1 MINKTLFGTLLGD
14 VELWNIRSNTLK
26 KGNIVMKFEKVIVE
40 TGENH
45 VGILTLNRPEKMNT
59 FSSQMAAELTQ
70 ALLELDSDPKVRVIL
85 LRGAGRAFSVGIDVN
100 ELEGKTA
107 IEYRQWIEKME
118 LPLVTISKLKKPVIA
133 QLHGVAAA
141 NGMGLVAA
149 ADLVIAA
156 DNARMGLTAI
166 NVGLNCVGPVIP
178 VARCVGRKKALEL
191 LLYGNLIKPPEAL
204 ALGLINKIVPRDELD
219 SQALEWAEELAKKS
233 PIAVQI
239 AKTGFYHSEDMNYEQ
254 QFAYMNEAFAR
265 LCTTDDAKEGVNAF
279 FEKRNPVWQ
288 EK

>member
-1 MINKTLFGTLLGD
+1 M
-14 VELWNIRSNTLK
+14 
-26 KGNIVMKFEKVIVE
+26 MKFEQIIIEK
-40 TGENH
+40 GDNH
-45 VGILTLNRPEKMNT
+45 VASLTLNRPESMNT
-59 FSSQMAAELTQ
+59 FNSQMAAELNQ
-70 ALLELDSDPKVRVIL
+70 ALIELDADQSVRVIL
-85 LRGAGRAFSVGIDVN
+85 LKGAGRAFCAGIDVK
-100 ELEGKTA
+100 ELAGKTA
-107 IEYRQWIEKME
+107 IEYHKWIERME
-118 LPLVTISKLKKPVIA
+118 HPLVTISTLKTPVIA

-141 NGMGLVAA
+141 NGMGLIAA

-156 DNARMGLTAI
+156 DNSRMGLTAI

-191 LLYGNLIKPPEAL
+191 LLYGKLLKAPEAHS
-204 ALGLINKIVPRDELD
+204 LGLINKIVPKDELE
-219 SQALEWAEELAKKS
+219 SQAMQWAEELAQKS

-239 AKTGFYHSEDMNYEQ
+239 AKTSFYHTEDMNYED
-254 QFAYMNEAFAR
+254 QFAYMNESFAR

>member
-1 MINKTLFGTLLGD
+1 
-14 VELWNIRSNTLK
+14 
-26 KGNIVMKFEKVIVE
+26 MKYEKIILE

-45 VGILTLNRPEKMNT
+45 VAILTLNRPESMNT
-59 FSSQMAAELTQ
+59 FNSQM
-70 ALLELDSDPKVRVIL
+70 
-85 LRGAGRAFSVGIDVN
+85 
-100 ELEGKTA
+100 
-107 IEYRQWIEKME
+107 
-118 LPLVTISKLKKPVIA
+118 
-133 QLHGVAAA
+133 A
-141 NGMGLVAA
+141 NGMGLIAA

-156 DNARMGLTAI
+156 DTSRMGLTAI

-191 LLYGNLIKPPEAL
+191 LLYGNLIKAPEAL
-204 ALGLINKIVPRDELD
+204 SLGLINKIVPIDELE
-219 SQALEWAEELAKKS
+219 SQALQWAEELAQKS

-239 AKTGFYHSEDMNYEQ
+239 AKTGFYHSEDMNYEN